1 MNHFLVDKVLVADN
15 VATGW
20 INDNVSLLVV
30 LIKNPVTAISCSFLV
45 EDHVKKLSIYLGVPA
60 KGSEMTIKSREVF
73 FGFGL

>member
-30 LIKNPVTAISCSFLV
+30 FIKNPVAAISCSFLV
-45 EDHVKKLSIYLGVPA
+45 EDHVK
-60 KGSEMTIKSREVF
+60 
-73 FGFGL
+73 

>member
-15 VATGW
+15 VTTGR

-45 EDHVKKLSIYLGVPA
+45 EDHVQKLSIYLGVPV
-60 KGSEMTIKSREVF
+60 KGSEMILKSREVLLCF
-73 FGFGL
+73 RL